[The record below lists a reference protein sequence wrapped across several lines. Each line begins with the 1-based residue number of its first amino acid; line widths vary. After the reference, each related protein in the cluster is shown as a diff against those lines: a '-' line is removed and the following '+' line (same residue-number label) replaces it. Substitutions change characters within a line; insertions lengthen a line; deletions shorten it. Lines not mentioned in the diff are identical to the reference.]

1 MAQQTVTHL
10 RRALPPSEQ
19 VTSSSQARF
28 KNGGPGHRHNLKV
41 QATALGFLAPSLVLF
56 VVFILAPFVYS
67 IVLSFQ
73 HWAPFGKSTFVGF
86 SNYLSVVN
94 GGLFTTALRNV
105 LLYALYT
112 IPVGLVWAIVTAL
125 AVTKVRGMTVWR
137 TLLFAPSVIS
147 TTSAAILW
155 GWLLDPAI
163 GLFHHA
169 FGSGNVLGTPDLAMI
184 GIAAC
189 VLWSNTG
196 YWMVIFL
203 AGVLNVPIEL
213 YESAV
218 VDGASLFQRF
228 RRITW
233 PLITPT
239 VFFYLTVAFS
249 TVWFLF
255 VQVYLMTG
263 GGPGE
268 STLMPAE
275 YIYTQAFTYFN
286 LGQASAVTWLFSL
299 IAFALVGLNLFTAR
313 WWVHT
318 ER

>member
-1 MAQQTVTHL
+1 MVSVLRKAAPPRERANIRPISRPARGS
-10 RRALPPSEQ
+10 RRAELRA
-19 VTSSSQARF
+19 T
-28 KNGGPGHRHNLKV
+28 
-41 QATALGFLAPSLVLF
+41 ATALSFLFPSLVLF
-56 VVFILAPFVYS
+56 VVFVLFPFFYS
-67 IVLSFQ
+67 IVLSFE
-73 HWAPFGKSTFVGF
+73 HWRPFGGSTYVGL
-86 SNYLSVVN
+86 SNYSSVIN
-94 GGLFTTALRNV
+94 SGLFGTALKNV

-112 IPVGLVWAIVTAL
+112 IPVGLVWAIITAL
-125 AVTKVRGMTVWR
+125 AVTKVRGMTIWR
-137 TLLFAPSVIS
+137 TLLFAPSVVS

-155 GWLLDPAI
+155 GWLLDPSI
-163 GLFHHA
+163 GLFHHL
-169 FGSGNVLGTPDLAMI
+169 FGSGNILGTPDLAMI
-184 GIAAC
+184 GVAAS

-203 AGVLNVPIEL
+203 AAVLNVPGEL
-213 YESAV
+213 YEAATI
-218 VDGASLFQRF
+218 DGASVLQRF

-233 PLITPT
+233 PLISPT

-255 VQVYLMTG
+255 VQVYILTG

-275 YIYTQAFTYFN
+275 YVFTQAFTYFN
-286 LGQASAVTWLFSL
+286 LGQASAVTWLFCL
-299 IAFALVGLNLFTAR
+299 IAFALIGLNVFTAR